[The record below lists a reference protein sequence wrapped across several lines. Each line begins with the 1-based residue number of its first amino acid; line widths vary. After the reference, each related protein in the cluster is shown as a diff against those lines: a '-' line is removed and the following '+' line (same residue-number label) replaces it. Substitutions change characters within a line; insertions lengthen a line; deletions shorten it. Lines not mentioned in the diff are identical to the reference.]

1 MHMHAIGATEEI
13 NLVELDIDP
22 QEENQEVQHQ
32 EVPREGEHEA
42 DDLPKCLDH
51 HPTTFV
57 KGKPWSIISL
67 PTLLMSPK
75 VIRIDALRDRSC
87 LETLAAYY
95 LSLPRNIYHESYLS
109 PGTLIMLS
117 YAQTGRSRV
126 ISCHLRAIGDNSIKV
141 GYIVL
146 SWNITWCC

>member
-13 NLVELDIDP
+13 TLVELDVDP

-32 EVPREGEHEA
+32 EIPREGEPEA
-42 DDLPKCLDH
+42 DHLPKCPNH
-51 HPTTFV
+51 QPSMFV

-87 LETLAAYY
+87 LETHAVYY
-95 LSLPRNIYHESYLS
+95 LP
-109 PGTLIMLS
+109 
-117 YAQTGRSRV
+117 
-126 ISCHLRAIGDNSIKV
+126 
-141 GYIVL
+141 
-146 SWNITWCC
+146 